1 MNLKDTFK
9 ISGVF
14 SDSFGVFRIYR
25 VFSEFLGFRQNRYSF
40 SKTIRIP
47 NESSHYVWNNLDIFR
62 IFRVLYT
69 ISRLLFGS

>member
-14 SDSFGVFRIYR
+14 SDSFGVFRIFR
-25 VFSEFLGFRQNRYSF
+25 VFSKSVGFMQNRYSF

-47 NESSHYVWNNLDIFR
+47 NESSCYVWNNLDIFR
-62 IFRVLYT
+62 IFRVLCT
-69 ISRLLFGS
+69 IAWLLFSS